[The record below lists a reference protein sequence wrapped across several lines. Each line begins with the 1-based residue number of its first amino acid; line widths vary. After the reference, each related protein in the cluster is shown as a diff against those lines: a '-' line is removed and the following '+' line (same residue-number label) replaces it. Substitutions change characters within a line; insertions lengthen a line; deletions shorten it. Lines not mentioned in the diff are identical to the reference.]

1 MVFAYLDP
9 NIGTV
14 VVQTVVAAAITI
26 PIVLRTQ
33 VGAVIARLRGQ
44 RASEDG
50 AADPDEQQS
59 RD

>member
-14 VVQTVVAAAITI
+14 VVQTIVAAAITV

-44 RASEDG
+44 RADQDAPE
-50 AADPDEQQS
+50 ADDRPGGD
-59 RD
+59 